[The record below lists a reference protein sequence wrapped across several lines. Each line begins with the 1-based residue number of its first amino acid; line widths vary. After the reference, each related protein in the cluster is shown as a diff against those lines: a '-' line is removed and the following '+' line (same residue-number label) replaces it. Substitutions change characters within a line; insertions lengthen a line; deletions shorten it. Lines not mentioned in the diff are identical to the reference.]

1 MKALSVLLL
10 IALAAGCNANPQND
24 VAGQYLSDNGLI
36 VEKLDLAN
44 CGTAMHEVSV
54 DFPDREA
61 VNLLIDMIQLG
72 GAKWSQE
79 EGKIKVVGFSNESKQ
94 KGREVVYIFE
104 IQPNGDLVRHNGQGE
119 FVRFK
124 KQ

>member
-1 MKALSVLLL
+1 
-10 IALAAGCNANPQND
+10 
-24 VAGQYLSDNGLI
+24 
-36 VEKLDLAN
+36 
-44 CGTAMHEVSV
+44 MHEVSV